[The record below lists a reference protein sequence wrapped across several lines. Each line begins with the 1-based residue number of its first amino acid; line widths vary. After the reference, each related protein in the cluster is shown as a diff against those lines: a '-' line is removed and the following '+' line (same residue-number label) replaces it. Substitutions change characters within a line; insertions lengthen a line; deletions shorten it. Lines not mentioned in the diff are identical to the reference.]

1 MPKTI
6 SYPETTTHACF
17 EEQAAR
23 HPDAVALVFGSGKLT
38 YGELNLRANRLAHGL
53 IKKGVEPGQCVAMLL
68 ERGFDQIATAL
79 AIMKAGAAYV
89 PLDPSLPQERIAQMV
104 GDVGSPV
111 VLTPA
116 DLGTLSAVSDENPGL
131 EQTPESLAYVIFTS
145 GSTGRP
151 KGVEMPHRGVV
162 RLACSADYIPL
173 NPETVLLQMASMSF
187 DVSVFEIWAV
197 LLNGGTCVLCP
208 YKVPTLGQM
217 RQLLAESRINTLLI
231 TSAFFNLIVKEDVHV
246 LDPLKYI
253 MVGGEAL
260 SAWHVEK
267 ALRELSGTVLMNGY
281 GPTENSV
288 NSTVH
293 IFDGKTFDSNQPIP
307 IGRPVANTTCYI
319 LDQSLRPV
327 PVGEIGEL
335 YVGGDGL
342 ARGYAGR
349 PDLTAERFMPD
360 PFSDRPGARMYKTGD
375 QACWNAAG
383 LIEFI
388 GRVDNQVKL
397 RGFRMELQ
405 EIEVALAGHPDV
417 EQAVV
422 VLYEDEIRGKWLAG
436 FVQVEDPGA
445 FDADGLR
452 AFALGKLPEYMVP
465 SALVPVKE
473 WSFTPNG
480 KIDRKALPK
489 PAIENAAADVAYES
503 ETESAL
509 AEIWKELLGLGA
521 VPRNVGFFELGGDS
535 LRALTLFLKIHE
547 RFGRDYTLA
556 TLLEAPTIEAL
567 AREIEGEPEP
577 GDPQSLKL
585 IRQGDDTLPPLFWF
599 HGGDGHVLL
608 FKHFAENFDTRQT
621 IYAFQ
626 YAGLDGRPGEPTVE
640 EMARSYVAELLATHP
655 KGKVRLGGYC
665 IGGYVVMEVA
675 RLLRGTGVEVLGPLI
690 VVGTPN
696 VRAKS
701 FNPRKPEATKK
712 SWAVFGRMCD
722 EMARKKIVADAEIHR
737 DFVPAECGRLKQM
750 RLYAFARRM
759 RTWARLAKTTKAATE
774 GGVIPPSSRGWY
786 CGNITAMAGERHK
799 SRGHDGDILYFRS
812 GVCHGEAMG
821 FRGWWTSLFMG
832 FEELCHG
839 NFEGIVV
846 GGKHED
852 VLKHPEV
859 AQIVKDRF
867 EANGE

>member
-1 MPKTI
+1 MPKTD
-6 SYPETTTHACF
+6 SYPEITTHARF
-17 EEQAAR
+17 EEQAAQ
-23 HPDAVALVFGSGKLT
+23 HPDAIALVLGSEKLT
-38 YGELNLRANRLAHGL
+38 YRELNTRANRLAHGL
-53 IKKGVEPGQCVAMLL
+53 VENGVEPGHCVAMLL
-68 ERGFDQIATAL
+68 ERGFDQIVAAL

-89 PLDPSLPQERIAQMV
+89 PLDPGLPQERIEQMV
-104 GDVGSPV
+104 GDVAASM

-116 DLGTLSAVSDENPGL
+116 DLENLQSGSDGNPEL
-131 EQTPESLAYVIFTS
+131 EGSPESLAYVIFTS

-151 KGVEMPHRGVV
+151 KGVEIPHRGVV

-173 NPETVLLQMASMSF
+173 NPETTLLQMASLSF

-208 YKVPTLGQM
+208 YKVPTIGQM
-217 RQLLAESRINTLLI
+217 RQLLAENRINTLLI
-231 TSAFFNLIVKEDVHV
+231 TAAFFNLIVKEDAQTFEPVKH
-246 LDPLKYI
+246 L

-267 ALRELSGTVLMNGY
+267 ALRELPGTVLMNGY

-288 NSTVH
+288 NSTIH
-293 IFDGKTFDSNQPIP
+293 IFDRETFDSSLPIP
-307 IGRPVANTTCYI
+307 IGRPVPNTTCYI

-327 PVGEIGEL
+327 PVGVTGEL

-349 PDLTAERFMPD
+349 PDLTAERFMAD

-375 QACWNAAG
+375 LVCWNSDG

-388 GRVDNQVKL
+388 GREDHQIKL

-405 EIEVALAGHPDV
+405 EIEVALAGHPEV

-422 VLYEDEIRGKWLAG
+422 VLYEDEVRGKWLAG

-452 AFALGKLPEYMVP
+452 TFALGKLPEYMVP
-465 SALVPVKE
+465 SVLVPVKE
-473 WSFTPNG
+473 WSFTSNG

-489 PAIENAAADVAYES
+489 PSIEQAVEDVVYEN
-503 ETESAL
+503 ETETAL
-509 AEIWKELLGLGA
+509 AEIWKELLGIGA
-521 VPRNVGFFELGGDS
+521 VPRDVGFFELGGDS

-547 RFGRDYTLA
+547 RFERDYTLA
-556 TLLEAPTIEAL
+556 TLLEAPTLAAL
-567 AREIEGEPEP
+567 AREIDGEPEAGEP
-577 GDPQSLKL
+577 RSLKL
-585 IRQGDDTLPPLFWF
+585 IRKGDDKLPPLFWF

-608 FKHFAENFDTRQT
+608 FNHFAENFDTRQT
-621 IYAFQ
+621 VYAFQ

-640 EMARSYVAELLATHP
+640 EMAQSYVAELLAAYPT
-655 KGKVRLGGYC
+655 GKVRLGGYC

-675 RLLRGTGVEVLGPLI
+675 RLLKGTGVEVLDPLV

-701 FNPRKPEATKK
+701 FNPRKPEATEK
-712 SWAVFGRMCD
+712 SMAAFGRMCD
-722 EMARKKIVADAEIHR
+722 KMAQEKIVEDAEIHR
-737 DFVPAECGRLKQM
+737 NYVPPEHGWLKQT

-774 GGVIPPSSRGWY
+774 GGAIPPSSRGWY

-799 SRGHDGDILYFRS
+799 SRGHNGDMLYFRS
-812 GVCHGEAMG
+812 GVCHGAAMG

-852 VLKHPEV
+852 VLKRPEV

-867 EANGE
+867 ETNG

>member
-1 MPKTI
+1 MPKTDF
-6 SYPETTTHACF
+6 YPETTTHARF
-17 EEQAAR
+17 EEQVAQQ
-23 HPDAVALVFGSGKLT
+23 PDAVALVLGSEKLT
-38 YGELNLRANRLAHGL
+38 YRELNTRANRLAHGL
-53 IKKGVEPGQCVAMLL
+53 IENGVEPGHCVAMLL
-68 ERGFDQIATAL
+68 ERGFDQIVAAL
-79 AIMKAGAAYV
+79 AILKAGAAYA
-89 PLDPSLPQERIAQMV
+89 PLDPSLPQERIGQMV
-104 GDVGSPV
+104 GDVDSTLM
-111 VLTPA
+111 LTPA
-116 DLGTLSAVSDENPGL
+116 DLETLPATSDGNPGL
-131 EQTPESLAYVIFTS
+131 EQSPESLAYVIFTS

-173 NPETVLLQMASMSF
+173 NPETTLLQMASIAF

-197 LLNGGTCVLCP
+197 LLNGGSCVLCP
-208 YKVPTLGQM
+208 YKVPTIGQM
-217 RQLLAESRINTLLI
+217 RQLLVENRINTLLI

-246 LDPLKYI
+246 LDPLKHI

-260 SAWHVEK
+260 SAWHIEK
-267 ALRELSGTVLMNGY
+267 ALRELPGSVLMNAY

-293 IFDGKTFDSNQPIP
+293 IFDPATFDSSLPIP

-319 LDQSLRPV
+319 LNQSLRPV
-327 PVGEIGEL
+327 PVGVTGEL

-375 QACWNAAG
+375 QVCWNSDG

-422 VLYEDEIRGKWLAG
+422 VLYEDEVRGKWLAG
-436 FVQVEDPGA
+436 FVLVEDPEA

-465 SALVPVKE
+465 SVFVPMKE

-489 PAIENAAADVAYES
+489 PSIEQGGEEVVYEN
-503 ETESAL
+503 ETETAL
-509 AEIWKELLGLGA
+509 AEIWQELLGLGA
-521 VPRNVGFFELGGDS
+521 VPRDVGFFELGGDS

-547 RFGRDYTLA
+547 RFDRDYTLA
-556 TLLEAPTIEAL
+556 TLLEAPTLAAL
-567 AREIEGEPEP
+567 AREIEGEPES
-577 GDPQSLKL
+577 GELRSLKL
-585 IRQGDDTLPPLFWF
+585 IRKGDDNLPPLFWF

-608 FKHFAENFDTRQT
+608 FNHFAENFDTRQPV
-621 IYAFQ
+621 YAFQ

-640 EMARSYVAELLATHP
+640 KMAQSYVAELLAAYP
-655 KGKVRLGGYC
+655 AGKVRLGGYC

-675 RLLRGTGVEVLGPLI
+675 RLLRGTGVEVLDPLV

-701 FNPRKPEATKK
+701 FNPRMPEATEK
-712 SWAVFGRMCD
+712 SAVAFGRMCD
-722 EMARKKIVADAEIHR
+722 EMAREKIVEGAEIHR
-737 DFVPAECGRLKQM
+737 DYVPPEHGWLRQT
-750 RLYAFARRM
+750 RLYGFARRM
-759 RTWARLAKTTKAATE
+759 RTWSRLAKTTRSAAA
-774 GGVIPPSSRGWY
+774 GNLIPPSARGWY

-799 SRGHDGDILYFRS
+799 SRGHAGDILYFRS

-852 VLKHPEV
+852 VLKRPEV
-859 AQIVKDRF
+859 AQIVKERF
-867 EANGE
+867 DANG